1 MKRSDINLLD
11 SHLADKNLTWVA
23 QDLIAMDN
31 ADRVCQLLGADTRY
45 IQEGLDLFRRFAR
58 EIDPAFARQAR
69 ELAEAWKNE
78 GDAPAYIYTEAQNHG
93 SSLRFPELP
102 AHDDDDLMEQWRE
115 ANRAGDGQSFGDPD
129 DLTCEIDIYDSA
141 EIEGAR
147 VLCGA
152 GEGYLVHWLDDYYL
166 VCDAHG
172 WWACRVTP

>member
-45 IQEGLDLFRRFAR
+45 IQEGRDLFRRFAR

-69 ELAEAWKNE
+69 ELAETWRNE
-78 GDAPAYIYTEAQNHG
+78 GNAPAYIYTEAQNHG

-102 AHDDDDLMEQWRE
+102 TEGTLDEIF
-115 ANRAGDGQSFGDPD
+115 DGYQHTINMHKVASKTRGTLGEIAPLFGD
-129 DLTCEIDIYDSA
+129 DI
-141 EIEGAR
+141 R
-147 VLCGA
+147 
-152 GEGYLVHWLDDYYL
+152 
-166 VCDAHG
+166 
-172 WWACRVTP
+172 PNN